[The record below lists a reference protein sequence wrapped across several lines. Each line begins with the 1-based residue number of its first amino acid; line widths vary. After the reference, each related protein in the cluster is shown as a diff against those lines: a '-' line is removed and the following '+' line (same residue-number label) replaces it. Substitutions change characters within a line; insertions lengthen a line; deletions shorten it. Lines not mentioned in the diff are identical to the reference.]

1 MSVLWTKFDILEMT
15 NLIYILSSVLFNF
28 VFGPNESLENI
39 SADSTKI
46 GFKMMSLRTVG
57 GPFLSSYRHFPKSTT
72 DKTKE
77 KFYKLIECI
86 ST

>member
-15 NLIYILSSVLFNF
+15 NLIYIFSSKLFNF

-46 GFKMMSLRTVG
+46 GYKMMSLRTVG
-57 GPFLSSYRHFPKSTT
+57 RPFCQAIATSLNPPQI
-72 DKTKE
+72 
-77 KFYKLIECI
+77 KLKRNFA
-86 ST
+86 S